1 MRRLVRRVVP
11 LLLVVLTSAALAGCG
26 GGGISADSCDEIVDE
41 TMELL
46 QRLIDD
52 VDAEFE
58 ELTVQDFLATQGDL
72 PSLQRFEEDAAA
84 IDALAL
90 ELGCT
95 QSEISAAVDARVGEL
110 TAETDLGRFII
121 DAIRTGGL

>member
-1 MRRLVRRVVP
+1 MRHLRLLIPFV
-11 LLLVVLTSAALAGCG
+11 LVAFLVSACSS
-26 GGGISADSCDEIVDE
+26 GGISASNCDEIVDE
-41 TMELL
+41 TMELF

-58 ELTVQDFLATQGDL
+58 DMTVTEFMATEGDL
-72 PSLQRFEEDAAA
+72 PSLSRFEEDAQTIDDLAA
-84 IDALAL
+84 

-95 QSEISAAVDARVGEL
+95 QTQISEDVIARSGEL

-121 DAIRTGGL
+121 DALRVGGI